1 MIALHIS
8 THRLIVRGQSQH
20 TRSYALP
27 LSKEEIKAFGL
38 DPIDPIK
45 EGLIV
50 TIENGKIT
58 IEKAG

>member
-1 MIALHIS
+1 MHIS
-8 THRLIVRGQSQH
+8 TRWLVLRGKALN

-38 DPIDPIK
+38 DPIDPTRV
-45 EGLIV
+45 GLIV
-50 TIENGKIT
+50 TVDHGKIT

>member
-1 MIALHIS
+1 MYIS
-8 THRLIVRGQSQH
+8 THWLIVRGKARN

-27 LSKEEIKAFGL
+27 LSKEEIKTFGL
-38 DPIDPIK
+38 DPIDPTK